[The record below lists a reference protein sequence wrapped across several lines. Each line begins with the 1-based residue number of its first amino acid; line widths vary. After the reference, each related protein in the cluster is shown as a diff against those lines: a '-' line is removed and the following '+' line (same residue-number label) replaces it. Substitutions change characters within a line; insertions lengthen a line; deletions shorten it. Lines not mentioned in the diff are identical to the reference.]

1 MVVCDLFRKSCL
13 FCFRHKGAVN
23 KWIYLKNTARCY
35 IRLSSHFYLIM
46 EQRENHWLLTIKMS
60 YHHVI
65 NKCSYI
71 VQIAFVQEFWLVPLN
86 FLQILHFFILGPI
99 NTILDKSIIF
109 YTCVNNRPVTYSMV
123 TSVRWA
129 AIFKK
134 ILTRYHSIR
143 RVRASAV
150 ECRYNAVE

>member
-1 MVVCDLFRKSCL
+1 MQLHSSNRFRPRILAC
-13 FCFRHKGAVN
+13 
-23 KWIYLKNTARCY
+23 
-35 IRLSSHFYLIM
+35 
-46 EQRENHWLLTIKMS
+46 
-60 YHHVI
+60 
-65 NKCSYI
+65 
-71 VQIAFVQEFWLVPLN
+71 AFKFPTK
-86 FLQILHFFILGPI
+86 QILYFFILGPI
-99 NTILDKSIIF
+99 KTILDKSIIF
-109 YTCVNNRPVTYSMV
+109 YIYVNNRPVTYSMV